1 MQNTDGDRTNSRLE
15 LLRARE
21 KQIREALA
29 AEQTKLAKRQRR
41 DAAREETLIGAAV
54 VRAATQS
61 SQFKRAVMQVA
72 LAQVTDSKQRTFLAS
87 RGWSE

>member
-1 MQNTDGDRTNSRLE
+1 MATKNASRLE

-29 AEQTKLAKRQRR
+29 AEQTKLAKRQK
-41 DAAREETLIGAAV
+41 REAEKECALIGEAV
-54 VRAATQS
+54 VKAAMAS
-61 SQFKRAVMQVA
+61 PAFKRAVIQAA
-72 LAQVTDSKQRTFLAS
+72 LVLITDIKQRAFLAT